1 MSNPLQQT
9 IETLAKEKGIEP
21 EVVITAI
28 EDAVLTASRKYYK
41 SNENLRTKFNQETGQ
56 IELYAVKRIVEN
68 VAEPETEIAI
78 EKAQELYGDEA
89 EVDMDCLLY
98 TSDAADE

>member
-41 SNENLRTKFNQETGQ
+41 SNENLRTKFNQEPGQ

-78 EKAQELYGDEA
+78 EKAQELYGYEA
-89 EVDMDCLLY
+89 EVDM
-98 TSDAADE
+98 